1 MDARS
6 LWHKDQDWSEITTQH
21 LEHEKDDILLTSVF
35 SLISI
40 GTERLVC
47 KGKVPPHLYDPMKVP
62 FMKGDFALPIKYGYS
77 LIGQAGDLF
86 YHVMHPHQDIVSVPP
101 HSLTLIPPAIPP
113 VRATLISNLETVCTA
128 YWDADPKKE
137 EQILIV
143 GFGLIG
149 GLIAGWLHL
158 KGFDHI
164 SIVETDPYR
173 RMYAEK
179 LGFSVL
185 ETDDDKGMLFQV
197 AFHCTATGPGMQ
209 TCINRMDHEGR
220 IIELSWYG
228 DHPVTLNLGSNFHY
242 KRLSI
247 QSSQVSS
254 IPGKLRGS
262 QTFQSRK
269 EEVLNMLADPYW
281 DGYLDKVIDF
291 ERAPE
296 WFGYIRAGSMQALS
310 LIIKY

>member
-6 LWHKDQDWSEITTQH
+6 LWHKDQDWSEIRTRH
-21 LEHEKDDILLTSVF
+21 LELEKNHIILKSLY

-47 KGKVPPHLYDPMKVP
+47 KGKIPPNLYDPMKVP
-62 FMKGDFALPIKYGYS
+62 FMQGDFALPIKYGYS
-77 LIGQAGDLF
+77 LIGQVGDHF
-86 YHVMHPHQDIVSVPP
+86 YHVMHPHQDIVSVPK
-101 HSLTLIPPAIPP
+101 HSLTLIPQSIPP
-113 VRATLISNLETVCTA
+113 VRATLISNLETACTA

-137 EQILIV
+137 ENILIV

-149 GLIAGWLHL
+149 GLIAGWLRL

-173 RMYAEK
+173 RMCAER
-179 LGFSVL
+179 LGFSTS
-185 ETDDDKGMLFQV
+185 EADDDKRRLFQL
-197 AFHCTATGPGMQ
+197 AFHCTANGAGLQ
-209 TCINRMDHEGR
+209 TCIDRMDHEGR
-220 IIELSWYG
+220 IIEMSWYG
-228 DHPVTLNLGSNFHY
+228 DLPVTLNLGSNFHY

-254 IPGKLRGS
+254 IPAKLQDS

-269 EEVLNMLADPYW
+269 EEVLKMLVDPYW
-281 DGYLDKVIDF
+281 DGYLDKIIDF

-296 WFGYIRAGSMQALS
+296 WFGYIRAGAVQALS